1 MKTLRAI
8 PAYLIALSF
17 VLVVPVSFIGLTD
30 FARLLVN
37 ATGLKVSPIYS
48 GGPVAREI
56 PHGAYT
62 TRLHEP
68 VFESLFGRSKE
79 GFVQIDWT
87 PKAAVPPLID
97 EAIDCDA
104 DGRPDFRVRWD
115 RTRGAPEL
123 GECRV
128 GVLGLAGHY
137 ELAERYALRV
147 RLSGA
152 Q

>member
-37 ATGLKVSPIYS
+37 VTGLKVSPIYS

-68 VFESLFGRSKE
+68 VFESLIGRSKE

-87 PKAAVPPLID
+87 PKADVPPVID
-97 EAIDCDA
+97 EMIDYDA

-115 RTRGAPEL
+115 RARGVPEL
-123 GECRV
+123 VECRA
-128 GVLGLAGHY
+128 GVLARRGTTSW
-137 ELAERYALRV
+137 R
-147 RLSGA
+147 SGMPSG
-152 Q
+152 